1 MKYDKQAHAEAVAY
15 LAAKEKELNEI
26 AVKVNDNAET
36 DEWTDQKSMAHS
48 ALANQHMVVSSEV
61 KLARDK
67 VSTFEDIQ
75 RITRKSNR
83 EPSAFS
89 RFLAQ
94 GSNGLTAEEKQ
105 EGNLNGDN
113 THVAAG
119 ATESFTFK
127 VPDVSAYTRT
137 DDSSAQEAVPET
149 VSPDV
154 IEALAFQGEG
164 VMNLTYRFAT
174 TSGNEYRRLQF
185 DEATEEGF
193 ILGNQSAAVTTK
205 NLADINVVTFYAKT
219 VSSGFMYITNEA
231 IQDSIVGLEAFATR
245 HGGRRIMRTI
255 EKNITLDGDGS
266 SNTALSVINGSQDG
280 INTATAD
287 TLAWEDLVNLQ
298 YAVPRA
304 YRSGGERGPYAN
316 NELPGIVGYCI
327 PDSFEKLV
335 MLMKD
340 GEGRPIWMPQAS
352 SGIGGGYPGRIF
364 GYPYSVSMDGV
375 WSDLSSASA
384 TGDVL
389 CAFGNWAYFGRRT
402 VRDIV
407 VHRMMDSGTL
417 VNNAIAYVMF
427 MRFDFRPFGALGT
440 AGNANKTAAVRLL
453 KNT

>member
-15 LAAKEKELNEI
+15 LAAKERELNEI

-67 VSTFEDIQ
+67 VSSFEDLHNL
-75 RITRKSNR
+75 TRKSNR

-89 RFLAQ
+89 RFIAK
-94 GSNGLTAEEKQ
+94 GSHGLTAEEKQ
-105 EGNLNGDN
+105 EGHLNQDN
-113 THVAAG
+113 TQVVG
-119 ATESFTFK
+119 ASESYTFK
-127 VPDVSAYTRT
+127 VPDVSAFTRT
-137 DDSSAQEAVPET
+137 DDSTAQESVPET
-149 VSPDV
+149 ISPEV
-154 IEALAFQGEG
+154 VEALAFQGEG
-164 VMNLTYRFAT
+164 VMNLTYRFST
-174 TSGNEYRRLQF
+174 NTGNEYRRMQF

-193 ILGNQSAAVTTK
+193 ILGNQSASVTTK
-205 NLADINVVTFYAKT
+205 NLADIGIMTFYAKT

-231 IQDSIVGLEAFATR
+231 IQDSIVGLESFATR

-266 SNTALSVINGSQDG
+266 NNTAISVINGSQDG
-280 INTATAD
+280 ISTATAD
-287 TLAWEDLVNLQ
+287 TLAFEDLINLQ
-298 YAVPRA
+298 YSVPKA
-304 YRSGGERGPYAN
+304 YRAGGERGPYAN
-316 NELPGIVGYCI
+316 NELPGVVGYCI

-340 GEGRPIWMPQAS
+340 GNGRPLWMPESS
-352 SGIGGGYPGRIF
+352 SGLGSTYPGRIF

-389 CAFGNWAYFGRRT
+389 CAFGNWGYFGRRT
-402 VRDIV
+402 VRDII

-417 VNNAIAYVMF
+417 VNNAVAYVMF

>member
-1 MKYDKQAHAEAVAY
+1 MKYDKQAHAEAVAF

-67 VSTFEDIQ
+67 VSSFNDLHDIV
-75 RITRKSNR
+75 RKSNR

-94 GSNGLTAEEKQ
+94 GSNGLTAEEKD
-105 EGNLNGDN
+105 EGNLNKDS
-113 THVAAG
+113 TQVMG
-119 ATESFTFK
+119 ASESFTFK
-127 VPDVSAYTRT
+127 VPDVSAFTRT
-137 DDSSAQEAVPET
+137 DDSTAQEAVPET

-164 VMNLTYRFAT
+164 VMNLTYRFSTAT
-174 TSGNEYRRLQF
+174 GNEYRRLQF
-185 DEATEEGF
+185 DEATQEGY
-193 ILGNQSAAVTTK
+193 ILGNQAAAVATR
-205 NLADINVVTFYAKT
+205 NLADIEVITFYVKT

-255 EKNITLDGDGS
+255 EKNITLDGDGT
-266 SNTALSVINGSQDG
+266 SNAALSVINGSQDG
-280 INTATAD
+280 ISTATAD
-287 TLAWEDLVNLQ
+287 TLAWEDLINLQ
-298 YAVPRA
+298 YSVPRA
-304 YRSGGERGPYAN
+304 YRAGGERGPYAN

-389 CAFGNWAYFGRRT
+389 CAFGNWGYFGRRT

-427 MRFDFRPFGALGT
+427 MRFDFRPFGALD
-440 AGNANKTAAVRLL
+440 GNNKTAAVRLL